1 MVDKKCFLE
10 QVRLSHFRIFEEL
23 ELELSPGVN
32 GFSGNNG
39 AGKTNFLDAVYYLTM
54 AKSYFHASEQ
64 YNYRHQSDFFR
75 IEGQF
80 KSGDDVFH
88 TKFKI
93 VKGQKKE
100 LTFNFSKEEKLSSY
114 VGKFPCV
121 IITPDDNAI
130 ILGGSEER
138 RRLLDATLCQ
148 LNPVYT
154 EQLML
159 YNRILQQRNATLK
172 QFAQSGQINH
182 DWLDA
187 IDAQL
192 IPLNFQIH
200 QERKSFIEAFHPLVE
215 SIFAHISGEIE
226 TANVVYDS
234 SLNQNS
240 PKDLLRNT
248 RARDLILQ
256 RTSRGIHTDDLDLL
270 LNGYPVRKVGSQ
282 GQQKSFLVALKMAQY
297 LLLRNRKNLSPIL
310 LLDDIFDKFDENRVA
325 KVFDLIHKESLGQ
338 VFISDTHPERLA
350 AFIRQT
356 TEMHQLFKVNAGHV
370 EKY

>member
-1 MVDKKCFLE
+1 MS
-10 QVRLSHFRIFEEL
+10 QFRIFEGL
-23 ELELSPGVN
+23 ELELSQGVN

-39 AGKTNFLDAVYYLTM
+39 AGKTNFLDAVYYLSM

-64 YNYRHQSDFFR
+64 YNFRHQSDFFR

-80 KSGDDVFH
+80 NSGNEIYQ
-88 TKFKI
+88 TKFKV

-100 LTFNFSKEEKLSSY
+100 LTINFAKEEKLSAY

-130 ILGGSEER
+130 LLGGSEER
-138 RRLLDATLCQ
+138 RRLIDATLCQ
-148 LNPVYT
+148 LNAAYT
-154 EQLML
+154 ERLML

-172 QFAQSGQINH
+172 QFAQMGRVNY

-192 IPLNFQIH
+192 MPLNQSIYE
-200 QERKSFIEAFHPLVE
+200 ERKLFIEGFQPIVADLYG
-215 SIFAHISGEIE
+215 HISGDAES
-226 TANVVYDS
+226 ANVVYES
-234 SLNQNS
+234 SLNKYS
-240 PKDLLRNT
+240 HESLLLQT
-248 RARDLILQ
+248 RERDLILQ
-256 RTSRGIHTDDLDLL
+256 RTTRGIHTDDLDLL

-310 LLDDIFDKFDENRVA
+310 LLDDIFDKFDESRVS

-356 TEMHQLFKVNAGHV
+356 SEMHQLFKVNAGHV